1 MEFYL
6 DSAKLDE
13 IEEAFSLGYV
23 YGLTTTPTFMHRDGV
38 TDVDDMI
45 LKLAKMVPVLQVEAL
60 GETADEIE
68 KEAHRLLGLGLDP
81 QKTVF
86 KIPISLM
93 GAQACKRLI
102 DQGLLVNMHLI
113 YTIQQAY
120 IALSAGA
127 TYVCPLV
134 GRLQDQG
141 HDALSLVE
149 QCVQA
154 VERYHY
160 PSKIMFSSVRHPEHV
175 RNALNIGVHAC
186 TIPWKVIKQLPQNNF
201 TEIGTRQFFEHTRL
215 MTLKVKDVMDPYSG
229 GIPADKHISEALV
242 KMSGSKL
249 GVVIITN
256 EHNHPIGIFTDGD
269 LRRNLQE
276 KGEAFLQQTLD
287 QLPLKPPYS
296 IDANQSLLE
305 ASEQLKARQIDTLAV
320 TDKGGLVGLI
330 DVQHLLRNG

>member
-6 DSAKLDE
+6 DSAKLSE
-13 IEEAFSLGYV
+13 IEEAFSLGYL

-45 LKLAKMVPVLQVEAL
+45 LKLAEMVPVLQVEAL

-68 KEAHRLLGLGLDP
+68 KEAHRLLSLGLDP

-86 KIPISLM
+86 KIPISLI

-102 DQGLLVNMHLI
+102 DQNLLVNMHLI

-154 VERYHY
+154 VERYNY

-175 RNALNIGVHAC
+175 RNALNVGVHAC
-186 TIPWKVIKQLPQNNF
+186 TIPWKVIQQLPKNNF
-201 TEIGTRQFFEHTRL
+201 TEIGTRQFFEHTRM
-215 MTLKVKDVMDPYSG
+215 MTLKVRDLMDSYAGAGRIS
-229 GIPADKHISEALV
+229 ADKTISEALV

-249 GVVIITN
+249 GVVIITD
-256 EHNHPIGIFTDGD
+256 EHNLAHRNFH
-269 LRRNLQE
+269 RR
-276 KGEAFLQQTLD
+276 
-287 QLPLKPPYS
+287 
-296 IDANQSLLE
+296 
-305 ASEQLKARQIDTLAV
+305 
-320 TDKGGLVGLI
+320 
-330 DVQHLLRNG
+330 

>member
-6 DSAKLDE
+6 DSAKLTE
-13 IEEAFSLGYV
+13 IEQAFDLGYL

-38 TDVDDMI
+38 THVDDMI
-45 LKLAKMVPVLQVEAL
+45 LKLAGLVPVLQVEAL

-68 KEAHRLLGLGLDP
+68 KEAHRLLSLGLDS

-86 KIPISLM
+86 KIPISLI
-93 GAQACKRLI
+93 GAKACKRLI
-102 DQGLLVNMHLI
+102 DQGLQVNMHLI

-154 VERYHY
+154 VERYGY

-186 TIPWKVIKQLPQNNF
+186 TIPWKVIQQLPKNNF
-201 TEIGTRQFFEHTRL
+201 TEIGTQQFFEHTRM
-215 MTLKVKDVMDPYSG
+215 MTLKVKDVMAPYESG
-229 GIPADKHISEALV
+229 IQQDKSIVEALV
-242 KMSGSKL
+242 KMSHSKL
-249 GVVIITN
+249 GVVIITDGEN
-256 EHNHPIGIFTDGD
+256 RPVGIFTDGD

-276 KGEAFLQQTLD
+276 KGESFLKQPLSH
-287 QLPLKPPYS
+287 LPLKPPFS
-296 IDANQSLLE
+296 INAEKSLLE
-305 ASEQLKARQIDTLAV
+305 ASEVLKERQIDTLAV
-320 TDKGGLVGLI
+320 MEAGSLVGLL
-330 DVQHLLRNG
+330 DVQHLLRT